1 MRSRRGAYD
10 SSDVRVAG
18 SFTKRGFSL
27 VLGGPI
33 GAAFKIEAANP
44 RGQAGGLK
52 SRFHVATPDWQ
63 GVTGWHGLLVGGR
76 TVDPNQWSAESPASF
91 CQRTGIAASFSAR
104 AALLGDAKVS

>member
-1 MRSRRGAYD
+1 LLS
-10 SSDVRVAG
+10 
-18 SFTKRGFSL
+18 
-27 VLGGPI
+27 
-33 GAAFKIEAANP
+33 AATHTSPARAKEAANE

-104 AALLGDAKVS
+104 AALLGDAKVSRGGGVVKSSARLGTGFSAFKRRC